1 MAATKI
7 LELEKLHGRAALT
20 RFDDIGAEERLVEVV
35 TGETTRLIMTCKS
48 GLDELGVVGGVDEAP
63 AERRMRENAKRN
75 MALRLQELVVRH
87 RSAQKRYLQR
97 LKAKQG
103 AVGGASAVFSFMD
116 EEMRGKGSKGGGLS
130 AGAGGADVDLG
141 FNPQQ
146 LQQLQRSEVRFY
158 IHERSLRRKSE
169 LQTDRNSTTGNRT
182 NLLTS
187 PVSLFFFS
195 SLLLRRLLSRAYVP
209 CIDINP
215 VGSSLYIKAHADIR
229 EREVMSIMQSVNDLL
244 EVMRDLSVLV
254 IDQGTMLDRID
265 ANVESAMV
273 EVQRGVLELD
283 RAERTQKS
291 SRNWL
296 IISVLLTMIM
306 ILMLVVGMKYI

>member
-1 MAATKI
+1 
-7 LELEKLHGRAALT
+7 
-20 RFDDIGAEERLVEVV
+20 
-35 TGETTRLIMTCKS
+35 
-48 GLDELGVVGGVDEAP
+48 
-63 AERRMRENAKRN
+63 
-75 MALRLQELVVRH
+75 
-87 RSAQKRYLQR
+87 
-97 LKAKQG
+97 
-103 AVGGASAVFSFMD
+103 
-116 EEMRGKGSKGGGLS
+116 
-130 AGAGGADVDLG
+130 
-141 FNPQQ
+141 
-146 LQQLQRSEVRFY
+146 LQRSEVRFY

-195 SLLLRRLLSRAYVP
+195 SLLLRRLVSRAYVT